1 MVMMVMM
8 VREFYRIRIPI
19 QEPQL
24 IICFYWGSVIAH
36 YNLSRLKTAFV
47 SLSPASLP
55 KWERGVDG
63 VPETSWRVTCGRSLP
78 AAGNVKIALGT
89 AVGPRAARLGQGRE
103 AM

>member
-24 IICFYWGSVIAH
+24 IICFYRGSVMAH

-55 KWERGVDG
+55 NGRGVD
-63 VPETSWRVTCGRSLP
+63 RVLKQ
-78 AAGNVKIALGT
+78 AGELRVEGLY
-89 AVGPRAARLGQGRE
+89 RQQE
-103 AM
+103 M

>member
-1 MVMMVMM
+1 MMVMM

-47 SLSPASLP
+47 SLSPVSLV
-55 KWERGVDG
+55 KWERGVDEG
-63 VPETSWRVTCGRSLP
+63 SWEQGGEL
-78 AAGNVKIALGT
+78 
-89 AVGPRAARLGQGRE
+89 RAEGLYRQQE
-103 AM
+103 M